1 MAWEDPTSL
10 SGEHPVLLAPL
21 PSLLAGGVLPSVLLG
36 GQSAEASA
44 SNGGKIS
51 LGKVLPDAPGLRW
64 QPKGA
69 QRLIML
75 LRFWGDSW
83 WLYAVGDVSVLRRR
97 QASLAVHAE
106 VVVLFLFRCMDS

>member
-10 SGEHPVLLAPL
+10 NGEHPVLLAPM

-36 GQSAEASA
+36 GQSAEAPA
-44 SNGGKIS
+44 GNGGKIS

-69 QRLIML
+69 QGLIML
-75 LRFWGDSW
+75 LRFRGA
-83 WLYAVGDVSVLRRR
+83 YAVGDVSVLRRR